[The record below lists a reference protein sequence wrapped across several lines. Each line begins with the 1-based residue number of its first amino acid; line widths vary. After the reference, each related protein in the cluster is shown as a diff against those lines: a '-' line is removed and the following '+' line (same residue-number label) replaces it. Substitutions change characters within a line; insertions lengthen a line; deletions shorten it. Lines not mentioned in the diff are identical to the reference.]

1 MQVAQ
6 RVFAS
11 LIVTVF
17 VAGCGGGGGGGGS
30 TNPPPA
36 PTSRPPQ
43 TPVITLSAAS
53 TRPGIPV
60 TMTAASTDP
69 QSSPIAYSWTFGDG
83 ATATGANVSHT
94 YATEGTFAVGV
105 TATNG
110 LNLSASA
117 TTSLPV
123 AYLGM
128 VNPSIFATNE
138 GHFLGQSFT
147 AQAAIL
153 EPNGL
158 PLTYRWDFGD
168 GTTSD
173 KLNAL
178 HTYAATGTY
187 NVTFTGTNSAN
198 RSVSAAI
205 VVNVHPRSTLPART
219 DNAFSAFCSGT
230 FCGAA
235 DADTYSGQGVGV
247 WRYHNAAGAP
257 ASVNVVIDGMS
268 GGHTA
273 SLVFTNGQAVD
284 TPTAPSVGMLMSSVV
299 APKVISKARRETSLA
314 EEATA
319 HTQMLE
325 SNAASA
331 REYLSK
337 RSSSARVVSKHHK
350 AVTAK
355 AVPPAVG
362 TQRTWNDLFG
372 GITPY
377 EMQVATSCA
386 LPSGRNAVFWLDSA
400 QVAAGQISAARIQ
413 HLVDGFCGD
422 SGAYATLTGIVGDVW
437 GPDAAGSGF
446 IEDAPGALQDLH
458 IVMPG
463 VPNETKW
470 GGYFAGA
477 NLSPKSANP
486 ASNEALAVFVNP
498 VNLVRTP
505 DDGITSTGSTLV
517 HELKHHINFY
527 QRTIVRARSHAVW
540 LEETSAMLAEDL
552 LPLGLVDDSRTWAR
566 HQGYLGGGGGIGY
579 VGWTHPEGG
588 SYNFGG
594 TFAGFLHRW
603 YGVDI
608 DRKLITDCDDHGSPT
623 ESYQCMDALIVQ
635 QGGVSF
641 ADELERMGATVYG
654 GMGRGSV
661 PDGFGLPSIVRE
673 GFELISLESSSA
685 RDPELATFAPLSTGY
700 LATSHTYHLDVIGAG
715 QTVYRRDNVE
725 IPAGATLIVVVQN

>member
-6 RVFAS
+6 RVFAGLLVS
-11 LIVTVF
+11 VL
-17 VAGCGGGGGGGGS
+17 VAACGGGGGGGG
-30 TNPPPA
+30 TTPPPA
-36 PTSRPPQ
+36 PVSRPPQ
-43 TPVITLSAAS
+43 TPVITLSVAN
-53 TRPGIPV
+53 TRPGVSV

-69 QSSPIAYSWTFGDG
+69 QSSPITYSWTFGDG
-83 ATATGANVSHT
+83 ATATGASVTHT
-94 YATEGTFAVGV
+94 YATEGTFAVSV

-117 TTSLPV
+117 TASLPV

-128 VNPSIFATNE
+128 VNPSIFAANE
-138 GHFLGQSFT
+138 AHFLGQAFT
-147 AQAAIL
+147 AGAAIV

-173 KLNAL
+173 TPEAI

-187 NVTFTGTNSAN
+187 TVTFTGTNSASH
-198 RSVSAAI
+198 SVSATL

-219 DNAFSAFCSGT
+219 DNAFSVFCSGAL
-230 FCGAA
+230 CGAA

-247 WRYHNAAGAP
+247 WRYHNATGAP
-257 ASVNVVIDGMS
+257 ASVNVVIDGVS

-284 TPTAPSVGMLMSSVV
+284 TSTAPSVGALMSSVV
-299 APKVISKARRETSLA
+299 APKVISKARREKSFA
-314 EEATA
+314 EEAAAVA
-319 HTQMLE
+319 HTQMLD

-337 RSSSARVVSKHHK
+337 RSSSARVVSGNRK
-350 AVTAK
+350 AAAAK

-362 TQRTWNDLFG
+362 TQRTWNDLSG
-372 GITPY
+372 GVTPY
-377 EMQVATSCA
+377 EMQVAATCA
-386 LPSGRNAVFWLDSA
+386 LPTERNAVFWLDSA

-413 HLVDGFCGD
+413 SMVDGFCGA
-422 SGAYATLTGIVGDVW
+422 SGAYATLTGIVGDIW

-446 IEDAPGALQDLH
+446 IEDAPGALLDLH

-463 VPNETKW
+463 VPSGTIW
-470 GGYFAGA
+470 GGYFASA
-477 NLSPKSANP
+477 NLSPKSSSP
-486 ASNEALAVFVNP
+486 SSNEALAVFVNP
-498 VNLVRTP
+498 TNLVATP
-505 DDGITSTGSTLV
+505 EDSGTGSTLV

-552 LPLGLVDDSRTWAR
+552 LPLSLVNDSRTWAR
-566 HQGYLGGGGGIGY
+566 HQGYLGGGGGVGY

-608 DRKLITDCDDHGSPT
+608 DRELISDCDDHGSLT

-641 ADELERMGATVYG
+641 ADELERMGATVFG
-654 GMGRGSV
+654 GMGRGGV

-685 RDPELATFAPLSTGY
+685 RNPDLAEFAPLSTGV

-715 QTVYRRDNVE
+715 QTTYRRDGVE
-725 IPAGATLIVVVQN
+725 IPAGATLIVVVQQ